1 MRFRNK
7 TYRKA
12 THMQLSNFK
21 TRARTMTAAL
31 CLPLLAGAAFAQ
43 DTDAA
48 DDTEMSEGAMEQ
60 SDAGALQEAVVVT
73 VGDAEIRGSDV
84 MMVIG
89 MMPAQMQSQPP
100 ETLVPMALEQLILR
114 ELIVA
119 EARTENL
126 SEDPDVIA
134 LVEGEAQAPEED
146 AMVQVWLD
154 RELADV
160 VTDEAVQDLY
170 DEAEGQQDLPP
181 LDEARPQIEQA
192 LVQQAIQDI
201 RIDLEQDVEVVFYD
215 ESGQPL
221 EQTPGE

>member
-1 MRFRNK
+1 MRFRNE

-126 SEDPDVIA
+126 SEDPDVTCTCRRRGA
-134 LVEGEAQAPEED
+134 GHRKRTQWFRSGLTGN
-146 AMVQVWLD
+146 WL
-154 RELADV
+154 DV
-160 VTDEAVQDLY
+160 VTDE
-170 DEAEGQQDLPP
+170 GCPRP
-181 LDEARPQIEQA
+181 L
-192 LVQQAIQDI
+192 
-201 RIDLEQDVEVVFYD
+201 
-215 ESGQPL
+215 
-221 EQTPGE
+221 

>member
-1 MRFRNK
+1 
-7 TYRKA
+7 
-12 THMQLSNFK
+12 
-21 TRARTMTAAL
+21 
-31 CLPLLAGAAFAQ
+31 
-43 DTDAA
+43 
-48 DDTEMSEGAMEQ
+48 
-60 SDAGALQEAVVVT
+60 
-73 VGDAEIRGSDV
+73 
-84 MMVIG
+84 
-89 MMPAQMQSQPP
+89 
-100 ETLVPMALEQLILR
+100 
-114 ELIVA
+114 
-119 EARTENL
+119 
-126 SEDPDVIA
+126 
-134 LVEGEAQAPEED
+134 
-146 AMVQVWLD
+146 MVQVWLD